1 MAYQPVDPFFMPGAP
16 PPPLPLLT
24 CQTDLSGIP
33 NPKPTIT
40 VSESLSA
47 LSRTKARRLRPA
59 NRIRSPSP
67 YTKPPSKGK
76 IVMFALNRGR
86 SESQESD
93 LSELSELSD
102 FSRRSPSESC
112 SHSDGGLILKPLGE
126 VSRPNRGGYN
136 LERALNW
143 DPKTYTNLQASSLC
157 FANLYQIQ
165 EIVVEMCPQACRRTP
180 QYHTKLSTAR

>member
-1 MAYQPVDPFFMPGAP
+1 MAHQPVTPFFKPGAP

-40 VSESLSA
+40 ISESLSA
-47 LSRTKARRLRPA
+47 LSRAKERHVDRLRRGYSLRPA

-76 IVMFALNRGR
+76 VTFASGSNRRR
-86 SESQESD
+86 SESES
-93 LSELSELSD
+93 SELSELSD
-102 FSRRSPSESC
+102 FSSRRSPSELS
-112 SHSDGGLILKPLGE
+112 SDLDGGLILKPLGE
-126 VSRPNRGGYN
+126 VGRPNRGGYN

-143 DPKTYTNLQASSLC
+143 DPESYAKFQASSLS
-157 FANLYQIQ
+157 FSPTFTKSNKLPL
-165 EIVVEMCPQACRRTP
+165 EICPQAC
-180 QYHTKLSTAR
+180 